1 MFAIQGSGAAFMEA
15 STFLQLQQQA
25 YEIEMKRQK
34 DQLELD
40 KERTTFQLDS
50 MKAAAE
56 VKKTELEIK
65 QQELTIKETELTLQT
80 KELEMLREKQVVN
93 TASPTPAVD
102 PVVSVAQSLI
112 NVL

>member
-1 MFAIQGSGAAFMEA
+1 M
-15 STFLQLQQQA
+15 
-25 YEIEMKRQK
+25 EMKRQK

-65 QQELTIKETELTLQT
+65 QKELAIKETELTLYT
-80 KELEMLREKQVVN
+80 KELEIKKQKEVF
-93 TASPTPAVD
+93 TPPVAD
-102 PVVSVAQSLI
+102 PVVSGILSHYTASTMAFSH
-112 NVL
+112 

>member
-1 MFAIQGSGAAFMEA
+1 M
-15 STFLQLQQQA
+15 
-25 YEIEMKRQK
+25 EMKRQK

-65 QQELTIKETELTLQT
+65 QQELALQA
-80 KELEMLREKQVVN
+80 KELEMMREKQVVN
-93 TASPTPAVD
+93 TASPSKVRDITPVHLYTCSKQMCSHQTD
-102 PVVSVAQSLI
+102 TFTWLTVGQEGQQGQ
-112 NVL
+112 